1 MTSTAMLPRTR
12 VKICG
17 LTSPE
22 DALQAVDCGA
32 DGIGLVFYSR
42 SARAVTAAQA
52 HKISQAMPVFV
63 SRVGLFVNP
72 TEGEVRAVLQQ
83 VHLDCLQFHGEESE
97 EFCASFA
104 VPYMKA
110 IRVRPELDV
119 LKEISKYSTS
129 SAILLDS
136 YDKHFAGGTGST
148 FDWRIARHC
157 VEEAGAK
164 IVLAGGL
171 SAANVAEAIRLVAPY
186 AVDVSSG
193 VESELG
199 RKSRERMSSFFN
211 EVYSV

>member
-1 MTSTAMLPRTR
+1 MVQRTR

-22 DALQAVDCGA
+22 DALLAAECGA
-32 DGIGLVFYSR
+32 DAIGLVFYSK

-52 HKISQAMPVFV
+52 LDVCRSLPVFV
-63 SRVGLFVNP
+63 TTVGLFVNP
-72 TEGEVRAVLQQ
+72 AEEEVRAVLKH
-83 VHLDCLQFHGEESE
+83 VHLDCLQFHGEESAA
-97 EFCASFA
+97 FCASFG

-110 IRVRPELDV
+110 IRVRPDFDV
-119 LKEISKYSTS
+119 IEEIAKYSSS

-136 YDKHFAGGTGST
+136 YDKNTAGGTGIA
-148 FDWRIARHC
+148 FDWRIARRC
-157 VEEAGAK
+157 VQEARGK

-171 SAANVAEAIRLVAPY
+171 TASNVAEAIRLVAPY

-193 VESELG
+193 VESEPG
-199 RKSRERMSSFFN
+199 RKSKERMSSFFN

>member
-1 MTSTAMLPRTR
+1 MMQRTR

-22 DALQAVDCGA
+22 DALLAAECGA
-32 DGIGLVFYSR
+32 DAIGLVFYSK

-52 HKISQAMPVFV
+52 LDICRRLPAFV
-63 SRVGLFVNP
+63 TTVGLFVNP
-72 TEGEVRAVLQQ
+72 AEEEVRTVLKH
-83 VHLDCLQFHGEESE
+83 VHLDCLQFHGEEPAA
-97 EFCASFA
+97 FCASFG

-110 IRVRPELDV
+110 IRVRPEFDV
-119 LKEISKYSTS
+119 LGEIAKYATS

-136 YDKHFAGGTGST
+136 YDKHSAGGTGIA
-148 FDWRIARHC
+148 FDWHIARRC
-157 VEEAGAK
+157 VQEARGK

-171 SAANVAEAIRLVAPY
+171 TANNVAEAIRLVAPY

-193 VESELG
+193 VESEPG
-199 RKSRERMSSFFN
+199 RKSKERMSSFFN